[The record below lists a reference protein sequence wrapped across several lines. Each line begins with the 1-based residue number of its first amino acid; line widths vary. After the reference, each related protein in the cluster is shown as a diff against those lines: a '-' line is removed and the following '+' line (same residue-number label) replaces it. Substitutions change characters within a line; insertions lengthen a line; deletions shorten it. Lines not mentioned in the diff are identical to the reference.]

1 MKYTKNIEIP
11 VDNLYRKIPI
21 LVKQND
27 YNSRFF
33 SVKLTANGAALT
45 SEAFG
50 TVNEVAIG
58 ITRGDKQKKA
68 FKGSYNAT
76 AGTFTLPLPKWAVE
90 RAGDKITFDVMVIG
104 TNANGEAYLLR
115 SALVEAYVQAAGYG
129 SEDVSEDESVEILTG
144 LIADV
149 VKLEQ
154 DVRTAEAARVQAEQ
168 ARATE
173 YDVLSAKLDNSL
185 DSINAAA
192 ENAEKVNDIYAK
204 MQIAFF
210 YDSEGY
216 PCYTDKTDE

>member
-68 FKGSYNAT
+68 CMGSYNAT

-204 MQIAFF
+204 MQITFF

>member
-168 ARATE
+168 ARATD
-173 YDVLSAKLDNSL
+173 YARLSEELGEAIEN
-185 DSINAAA
+185 INEAA
-192 ENAEKVNDIYAK
+192 ENVDAVKEIYAK
-204 MQIAFF
+204 MQITLT
-210 YDSEGY
+210 YDEEGY
-216 PCYTDKTDE
+216 PCAVDAEE

>member
-204 MQIAFF
+204 MQITFF
-210 YDSEGY
+210 YDREGY